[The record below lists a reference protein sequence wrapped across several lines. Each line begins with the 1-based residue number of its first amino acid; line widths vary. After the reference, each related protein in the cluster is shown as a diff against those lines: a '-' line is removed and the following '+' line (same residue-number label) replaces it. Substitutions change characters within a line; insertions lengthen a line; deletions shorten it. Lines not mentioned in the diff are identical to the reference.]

1 MKERSNFASKDSSK
15 LVKRASATMVLGIE
29 DYGSSSESE
38 SESTQPTPSTIKSPL
53 ASKLPPPAKKS
64 TVALPNG
71 SGGLSLPPP
80 KTKRGPK
87 KITIGL
93 PTLSGD
99 SKDDVGEEDERPAAK
114 KPRLDSGKGAGAS
127 ALLSMLPAP
136 KQKGPAV
143 APPPERVL
151 GGGKG
156 PGLVFNITRSS
167 ITPTAPV
174 IDGDESESES
184 APISLNR
191 DQEDTAPAI
200 SSVVFLPPS
209 LKKGRTNI
217 SLEEDKVPS
226 RPTTT
231 PKVSAA
237 LAVDFF
243 SLGK

>member
-1 MKERSNFASKDSSK
+1 M
-15 LVKRASATMVLGIE
+15 MLGIE
-29 DYGSSSESE
+29 NYGSSESE
-38 SESTQPTPSTIKSPL
+38 SEPEPEPTQPPLSTSKSPL
-53 ASKLPPPAKKS
+53 ASKLPSPAKKS
-64 TVALPNG
+64 SIALPPASNS
-71 SGGLSLPPP
+71 SGDLSLPPP

-87 KITIGL
+87 KITIGI

-99 SKDDVGEEDERPAAK
+99 SKDDASEEDERPALK

-127 ALLSMLPAP
+127 ALFSMLPAP
-136 KQKGPAV
+136 KQKGPPL

-156 PGLVFNITRSS
+156 PGLVFNPTSSRITHTGS
-167 ITPTAPV
+167 A
-174 IDGDESESES
+174 IDGDEAELES

-191 DQEDTAPAI
+191 DQEDAAPTT

-217 SLEEDKVPS
+217 SLEEGKAPS
-226 RPTTT
+226 QPTAA
-231 PKVSAA
+231 PKVSAP

-243 SLGK
+243 SLGKYYT